1 MILTA
6 LVLVALIL
14 IGCTGGGGST
24 PQTYFVYGKVTDGDG
39 NGIPGVLLHFSSG
52 FGVAETDEDG
62 KWSKGGLHGSVEIT
76 LEKDGWFFEPKT
88 VTKSEP
94 DIHFVGEK
102 LAPPGSIQAAIDAAQ
117 DGDVVTIAPGT
128 YFENLNFKGKNITLT
143 SVDPQDP
150 DVVSATIIDGGG
162 KYAAIVVQN
171 VETEA
176 VITGFTIT
184 HGNRGVV
191 IRNSAVTLTHNV
203 IKGNS
208 APYSGG
214 GVYIDSR
221 LPCVIEYNTISE
233 NRCIDY
239 GGGLHVQG
247 GTHTITG
254 NTVSGNYAG
263 QMGGGL
269 YFWEGSWGRIGN
281 THTITGNTV
290 SENSA
295 GRNGGGLYFD
305 GGTHTI
311 TGNTV
316 SENSAGDNGGGLY
329 FSGGTHTIT
338 ENMFIKNSADAS
350 PPLFV
355 SKGGGG
361 IYIGRATKAILMR
374 NAFHLNT
381 TKGKGGAVLVVGSE
395 SMIVDDEDKPLLYPD
410 TLNEYMDNTPGNIV
424 YQ

>member
-1 MILTA
+1 ME
-6 LVLVALIL
+6 
-14 IGCTGGGGST
+14 
-24 PQTYFVYGKVTDGDG
+24 QR
-39 NGIPGVLLHFSSG
+39 
-52 FGVAETDEDG
+52 
-62 KWSKGGLHGSVEIT
+62 GLHGSVEIT

-88 VTKSEP
+88 VTKIEP

-184 HGNRGVV
+184 NGNGGVV

-203 IKGNS
+203 IKGNLTG
-208 APYSGG
+208 YGG

-233 NRCIDY
+233 NRCTSY
-239 GGGLHVQG
+239 GGGLHV
-247 GTHTITG
+247 
-254 NTVSGNYAG
+254 
-263 QMGGGL
+263 
-269 YFWEGSWGRIGN
+269 R
-281 THTITGNTV
+281 
-290 SENSA
+290 
-295 GRNGGGLYFD
+295 

-316 SENSAGDNGGGLY
+316 SEIMLYRWVAVCPFLRIWGDWEHLHDHWEY
-329 FSGGTHTIT
+329 
-338 ENMFIKNSADAS
+338 
-350 PPLFV
+350 
-355 SKGGGG
+355 SK
-361 IYIGRATKAILMR
+361 
-374 NAFHLNT
+374 
-381 TKGKGGAVLVVGSE
+381 
-395 SMIVDDEDKPLLYPD
+395 
-410 TLNEYMDNTPGNIV
+410 
-424 YQ
+424 

>member
-88 VTKSEP
+88 VTKIEP

-162 KYAAIVVQN
+162 SMYAAIVVQN

-184 HGNRGVV
+184 HGNGGVV

-203 IKGNS
+203 IKGNLTR
-208 APYSGG
+208 YGG

-233 NRCIDY
+233 NRCTSY
-239 GGGLHVQG
+239 GGGLHV
-247 GTHTITG
+247 
-254 NTVSGNYAG
+254 
-263 QMGGGL
+263 
-269 YFWEGSWGRIGN
+269 R
-281 THTITGNTV
+281 
-290 SENSA
+290 
-295 GRNGGGLYFD
+295 

-316 SENSAGDNGGGLY
+316 SENLAWDNGGGLY

-350 PPLFV
+350 SYSS

-361 IYIGRATKAILMR
+361 IYIGSGTKAILMR

-381 TKGKGGAVLVVGSE
+381 TEGKGGAVLVVGSA
-395 SMIVDDEDKPLLYPD
+395 MIVDDEDKPLLYPD

>member
-1 MILTA
+1 MRKSNMILTA

-88 VTKSEP
+88 VTKIEP

-162 KYAAIVVQN
+162 SMYAAIVVQN

-184 HGNRGVV
+184 NGNRGVV
-191 IRNSAVTLTHNV
+191 IRDSAVTLTHNV

-208 APYSGG
+208 GG
-214 GVYIDSR
+214 GVDIDSR

-233 NRCIDY
+233 NSCIFS
-239 GGGLHVQG
+239 GGGLRVQG

-254 NTVSGNYAG
+254 NTVSENLAG
-263 QMGGGL
+263 
-269 YFWEGSWGRIGN
+269 
-281 THTITGNTV
+281 V
-290 SENSA
+290 
-295 GRNGGGLYFD
+295 NGGGLYFD

-316 SENSAGDNGGGLY
+316 SENIAVDHGGGLIFFGGTHTITGNTVSENIAHYNGGGLY
-329 FSGGTHTIT
+329 FDGGTHTIT
-338 ENMFIKNSADAS
+338 ENMFIKNSADAGSYS
-350 PPLFV
+350 PR
-355 SKGGGG
+355 GGGG
-361 IYIGRATKAILMR
+361 IYIGSATKAILMR

-381 TKGKGGAVLVVGSE
+381 TKGKGGAVLVVGSA
-395 SMIVDDEDKPLLYPD
+395 MIVDDEDKPLLYPD

>member
-1 MILTA
+1 MRKSNMILTA

-88 VTKSEP
+88 VTKIEP

-184 HGNRGVV
+184 KGNRGVV
-191 IRNSAVTLTHNV
+191 IRDSAVTLTHNV

-208 APYSGG
+208 TSEKGG
-214 GVYIDSR
+214 GVYINSR

-233 NRCIDY
+233 NRCIDH
-239 GGGLHVQG
+239 GGGLHVQ
-247 GTHTITG
+247 
-254 NTVSGNYAG
+254 
-263 QMGGGL
+263 
-269 YFWEGSWGRIGN
+269 
-281 THTITGNTV
+281 
-290 SENSA
+290 
-295 GRNGGGLYFD
+295 
-305 GGTHTI
+305 
-311 TGNTV
+311 
-316 SENSAGDNGGGLY
+316 
-329 FSGGTHTIT
+329 GGTHTIT

-350 PPLFV
+350 PYFSSNPYF
-355 SKGGGG
+355 SSEGGGG

-381 TKGKGGAVLVVGSE
+381 TEGKGGAVLVVGSA
-395 SMIVDDEDKPLLYPD
+395 MIVDDEDKPLLYPD